1 MNLSPFCGSFA
12 TERGLFSIYSATLA
26 SEPLFRYTSIA
37 VDHLQEYEV
46 YIMKYQ
52 IKDGTVTLGGETI
65 LSHIDFEIQG
75 NQKIAVVGRNGAGKT
90 TLLRLIAGE
99 LSLDRDDRRQ
109 GPGILA
115 SRQLTVEMLG
125 QQALAEE
132 ERTVEELM
140 MLHCPAKGLFDRE
153 RFEYEREYDTLFTG
167 LGFQK
172 EDKKRS
178 VAAFSGGQKTKIA
191 LIQLLL
197 KKPDL
202 LLLDEPTNHL
212 DMETASWLEGYLRQ
226 YPGAVVMVSH
236 DRFFMDRTA
245 DIVYELEQ
253 GKLTR
258 YPGNYTNYRE
268 QKRKNYEIQMK
279 SYLRQQEEIERQE
292 ELIKRFK
299 NKPSKAAFAR
309 SRKKILERMLPVEKP
324 REDMAHIFTGTITPL
339 IPGSKWVFEAEHL
352 KIGYDKHSLLELSL
366 RIRKGQK
373 IGILGVNGS
382 GKTTFLK
389 TVAGFLPAVAG
400 ECALGNNITIGY
412 FDQYSAAIQSEKTVV
427 EHFSDLF
434 PSLTDKEVRTILG
447 AYLFKGKDGAKRVD
461 DLSGGEKARLVLAEL
476 LQSRPNFLI
485 LDEPTNHMDIQAKET
500 LESAF
505 QAYEGT
511 ILFVS
516 HDRYFIRQ
524 VAKSVLIFENNAAFY
539 YPFGYEHYLERKEK
553 EASGEPLAARIKAE
567 EQALIEGLKAVP
579 RAERHRLREIPEEEA
594 YDQWRLRLAAEAIE
608 NAAEQ
613 TEEIWQQILEK
624 NGKREEWE
632 LEHWDQ
638 WLNEIADKNEDAACG
653 EKQEKQA
660 EEELSAFTEQYEN
673 AQSAWTDACLFWY
686 DIWCEAHPEPVM
698 DPGTSDT
705 DGSVPQDTE
714 SSKTDGSEI

>member
-1 MNLSPFCGSFA
+1 MFVAGPKFKNPPASK
-12 TERGLFSIYSATLA
+12 LA
-26 SEPLFRYTSIA
+26 SDFRPFDPGIKLCDY
-37 VDHLQEYEV
+37 LQTYEV
-46 YIMKYQ
+46 TTMKYQ

-109 GPGILA
+109 GPGITA

-125 QQALAEE
+125 QQALAGE
-132 ERTVEELM
+132 ERTVEELV
-140 MLHCPAKGLFDRE
+140 MLNCPAKGPFDRE

-673 AQSAWTDACLFWY
+673 AQSAWTDACLCWY

>member
-1 MNLSPFCGSFA
+1 MFVAGPKFKNPPASK
-12 TERGLFSIYSATLA
+12 LA
-26 SEPLFRYTSIA
+26 SDFRPFDPGIKLCDY
-37 VDHLQEYEV
+37 LQTYEV
-46 YIMKYQ
+46 TTMKYQ

-109 GPGILA
+109 GPGITA

-125 QQALAEE
+125 QQALAGE
-132 ERTVEELM
+132 ERTVEELV
-140 MLHCPAKGLFDRE
+140 MLNCPAKGPFDRE

-400 ECALGNNITIGY
+400 DCALGNNITIGY

-516 HDRYFIRQ
+516 HDRYFIHQ

>member
-1 MNLSPFCGSFA
+1 MEVLPQKGDFFRFTG
-12 TERGLFSIYSATLA
+12 ATLA

-52 IKDGTVTLGGETI
+52 IKDGTVTLGGEII